1 MKVDVFNH
9 HLLHSTPTVMPK
21 APNKSSASKATLK
34 KKAAKKA
41 AKEGDDPAPPP
52 QQRSTKGLTKAEKK
66 AIKAQPKVYVP
77 PPKPPAAVLPD
88 PLDAQGLAR
97 TLPAELV
104 VVLRR
109 LGKKD
114 AITRRKGLDELRLE
128 WVEPVKKRSAMVEG
142 GDQDL
147 YKMDAL
153 IEALP
158 VWVRVE
164 EGPGLLHR

>member
-1 MKVDVFNH
+1 
-9 HLLHSTPTVMPK
+9 MPK
-21 APNKSSASKATLK
+21 PPNKSSASKATLK

-41 AKEGDDPAPPP
+41 QKEGDDPNAAAA
-52 QQRSTKGLTKAEKK
+52 QKKSMKGLTKAQKK
-66 AIKAQPKVYVP
+66 VLKSQPKVYVP

-114 AITRRKGLDELRLE
+114 AVTRRKGLDEFKHD
-128 WVEPVKKRSAMVEG
+128 WVEPVWKGGGSMESLDKSEHDEVE
-142 GDQDL
+142 
-147 YKMDAL
+147 YKAASL
-153 IEALP
+153 LEALP
-158 VWVRVE
+158 VWVRT
-164 EGPGLLHR
+164 RCNASITADTS